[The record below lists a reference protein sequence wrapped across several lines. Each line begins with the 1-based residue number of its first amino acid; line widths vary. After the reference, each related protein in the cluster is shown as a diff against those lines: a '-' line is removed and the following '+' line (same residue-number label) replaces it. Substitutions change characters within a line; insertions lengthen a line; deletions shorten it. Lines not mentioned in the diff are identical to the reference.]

1 MDSLDISHWPCD
13 LVMQSPLIPTY
24 DEWNG
29 GGGGL
34 KQRYE
39 GSCSGGCPLC
49 KQRFLIRRLAEG
61 KTCIKMSECAFHY
74 CNHTDAGGGH

>member
-1 MDSLDISHWPCD
+1 MDSLDISHWLCD

-24 DEWNG
+24 DECTLEWRREG

-39 GSCSGGCPLC
+39 GSCKGGCPLC
-49 KQRFLIRRLAEG
+49 FANEW
-61 KTCIKMSECAFHY
+61 
-74 CNHTDAGGGH
+74 